1 MINCDEKIDNILSI
15 AVFKSIEDAVIICD
29 AGGSI
34 IFVNESFCSIFGYSE
49 SEIIGTPSEILF
61 KNNFSEDEESNIFLS
76 SSGSGLTG
84 EDYAYKKDGS
94 QFPISFRV
102 NFIKGEDNDV
112 VNYIFVI
119 KTIAKFKKIEDEL
132 NKQQILYKQE
142 FEKGSI
148 PKLYIDPE
156 TGMIIDINKK
166 AIDFYGYEPGI
177 YKNMSIYDLDVADKK
192 EVMKEIERVMFG
204 EKNVFQCSH
213 RISSGEIRDVEIH
226 ADIINY
232 RAISFIY
239 LAVIDITEKK
249 IIETALKDSESRY
262 KAIFESTG
270 SSLLIVESD
279 FTITLVNKEFEFF
292 SGYDGDE
299 LKNQKNLFEF
309 LLKEGDTGH
318 LTYDDIDLNTS
329 PGSLQSFKLK
339 FRNRFGEILDV
350 IMNIG
355 LIEETFQA
363 VCSITDISEQKKIEK
378 ELKENESKYRQLFEN
393 MFDNFIVGVALPR
406 GRDYNDSCNFIFTEV
421 NASFESLINLKAKDI
436 IGQNASKIL
445 GKSAAAKNFITSCSG
460 VATSRI
466 SFRNEFYFEEYQRWF
481 NAFIYS
487 PAPGF
492 FAAILSDV
500 SSYRETENAIK
511 QSHTFLKSS
520 IDSIIEPTA
529 IIDENGQ
536 IIFTNESWAM
546 NDENP
551 FHGEKLICGSNYFDY
566 LDNIALEY
574 NDISTKLKSKLCA
587 LLTRKGTDYSY
598 EYSLLR
604 NDQFYWYAVT
614 FSGFDNNDRSFVVL
628 KYENIT
634 RLKQDER
641 ELEINNIQMES
652 MLKLSQMH
660 ENISFEKLSDYAM
673 SEVIKLTGSK
683 IGFLAFMDETDCTK
697 FNVAAWSHEVM
708 EQCQMPDKPL
718 MFDLEN
724 TSILFE
730 AVKSCGPFIINDY
743 ENFTAIPKKLP
754 FGHIP
759 IKKYMS
765 IPIIEGDTIVAA
777 AGVAN
782 KPTNYNESDLKQ
794 FNILM
799 HGMWKIIQR
808 KKSEEELKK
817 AHEKLKELD
826 KLKTDFLSTV
836 SHELRT
842 PLTSIM
848 GFTKIIKK
856 KAKGGITE
864 ALEASDEKTKKNFRQ
879 IMDNLN
885 IIDSESERLTALI
898 NDVLDIAKMEAGKI
912 NWNIRLFTVES
923 LIERAMSA
931 TESLFLKKNL
941 EHGIEIE
948 KELAEFNGDFD
959 RLLQVI
965 INLISNA
972 VKFTPEGCVK
982 VCAFKKDESI
992 VISVSDTGIGVPEAE
1007 HEAVFDKFK
1016 QVCDTLS
1023 DKPQGTGLGL
1033 AICKQI
1039 VEYHGGRIW
1048 VESEPGKGSVFS
1060 FSLPLVHDFDKKS

>member
-1 MINCDEKIDNILSI
+1 MKNCDDKIDNILSI

-34 IFVNESFCSIFGYSE
+34 IFVNESFCSIFGYAE
-49 SEIIGTPSEILF
+49 SEITGTPSEILF
-61 KNNFSEDEESNIFLS
+61 KNNFSNDEESNIFLRT
-76 SSGSGLTG
+76 SGSGLAG

-102 NFIKGEDNDV
+102 NFVKGKDNDV
-112 VNYIFVI
+112 TNYIFVI
-119 KTIAKFKKIEDEL
+119 KTIAKFKKNENEL
-132 NKQQILYKQE
+132 KKQQALYKQV
-142 FEKGSI
+142 FEKGPI
-148 PKLYIDPE
+148 PRLYIDPK
-156 TGMIIDINKK
+156 TGLITDVNKMAIN
-166 AIDFYGYEPGI
+166 FYGYEPGEL
-177 YKNMSIYDLDVADKK
+177 KKMSIYDLDTGDK
-192 EVMKEIERVMFG
+192 EVLMSKIEQAASG
-204 EKNVFQCSH
+204 QNSLFQCSH

-226 ADIINY
+226 TDVINFY
-232 RAISFIY
+232 DVNLLF

-262 KAIFESTG
+262 KAIFESIG

-279 FTITLVNKEFEFF
+279 FTITLVNKEFEFL
-292 SGYDGDE
+292 SGYDNDE

-309 LLKEGDTGH
+309 LLKDGGKGH
-318 LTYDDIDLNTS
+318 LTYNDIDINTS

-339 FRNRFGEILDV
+339 FRNRYGEIIDV

-363 VCSITDISEQKKIEK
+363 VCSIIDISEQKKIENK
-378 ELKENESKYRQLFEN
+378 LKENESKYRQLFEN
-393 MFDNFIVGVALPR
+393 MFDSFIVGVAMP
-406 GRDYNDSCNFIFTEV
+406 RDYNAPCNFIFTEV
-421 NASFESLINLKAKDI
+421 NASFESLIKLKAKDI
-436 IGQNASKIL
+436 IGKNASKIL
-445 GKSAAAKNFITSCSG
+445 GGSSPAQNFITSCSG

-466 SFRNEFYFEEYQRWF
+466 SFRNEYYFEEYQKWF
-481 NAFIYS
+481 NVFIYS
-487 PAPGF
+487 PSPGS

-511 QSHTFLKSS
+511 QSHAFLKSS

-529 IIDENGQ
+529 IIDDKGL
-536 IIFTNESWAM
+536 IIFTNESWIT

-551 FHGEKLICGSNYFDY
+551 FHGEKLVCELNYFDY
-566 LDNIALEY
+566 LDNMALKY
-574 NDISTKLKSKLCA
+574 NDISTKLKGKLCA
-587 LLTRKGTDYSY
+587 LLARKGTDYSY
-598 EYSLLR
+598 EYSLFG
-604 NDQFYWYAVT
+604 NNQFYWYAAT
-614 FSGFDNNDRSFVVL
+614 FSGFDNDGRSFVVL

-660 ENISFEKLSDYAM
+660 ENLSFEKLTEYAM
-673 SEVIKLTGSK
+673 SEVIKLTGSE
-683 IGFLAFMDETDCTK
+683 IGFLAFMDETDCVK
-697 FNVAAWSHEVM
+697 FNVVAWSREVM
-708 EQCQMPDKPL
+708 KQCQMPDKPL

-724 TSILFE
+724 TGMLFE
-730 AVKSCGPFIINDY
+730 SVKTCAPLIINDY

-765 IPIIEGDTIVAA
+765 IPIIEGDTIVAV

-782 KPTNYNESDLKQ
+782 KHDNYNESDLKQ

-799 HGMWKIIQR
+799 YGMWKIIQR
-808 KKSEEELKK
+808 KKAEDELKK

-912 NWNIRLFTVES
+912 NWNIRQFAVES
-923 LIERAMSA
+923 LIERAMNA
-931 TESLFLKKNL
+931 TQSLFSKKDL
-941 EHGIEIE
+941 EQGIEIE

-992 VISVSDTGIGVPEAE
+992 VISVSDTGIGIPEAE

-1048 VESEPGKGSVFS
+1048 VESESGKGSVFS
-1060 FSLPLVHDFDKKS
+1060 FSLPLAHDFDKKS